1 VVKVLTDAGILASPV
16 MNDRE
21 VYEYEHYRERGTVRW
36 IDDPLFGDFLLQAGY
51 SAGHLAK
58 TPRRTNWI
66 WRPVGA
72 DNVKVY
78 RDLLGYPLSKI
89 EEWYGKAYI

>member
-1 VVKVLTDAGILASPV
+1 
-16 MNDRE
+16 M
-21 VYEYEHYRERGTVRW
+21 
-36 IDDPLFGDFLLQAGY
+36 
-51 SAGHLAK
+51 AK